1 MLSTKWNFVNFFK
14 LIKILRIIILNSQES
29 LEITSQMIQT
39 TSDNHVKTGKT
50 HGEMSLLRKITPTI
64 SIQIDKAI
72 IVRIISDVM
81 MIVKTIIVRIISDVM
96 MIVKATI
103 SPVRTILKT
112 GSRAVDFLNESRG
125 KTTMSNE
132 ETSTKDKTTFDLH
145 AKTIRTAIILA
156 GERIKTTTMN
166 RETILALSSSI
177 LQILSAHPL
186 QNNSP
191 MIVRQEEVM
200 TGGKSLPIYRP
211 KYLIIFFIHF
221 L

>member
-1 MLSTKWNFVNFFK
+1 MTMDLVTILEEVSRRTMKVDINKEIMTADLHETLKVLTKEIV
-14 LIKILRIIILNSQES
+14 IVIIILNSQES

-64 SIQIDKAI
+64 SIQIDK
-72 IVRIISDVM
+72 
-81 MIVKTIIVRIISDVM
+81 TIIVRIISDVM

-103 SPVRTILKT
+103 SPARTILKT

-132 ETSTKDKTTFDLH
+132 ETSTKDKTTFDHH
-145 AKTIRTAIILA
+145 AKTIRTVTILA

-177 LQILSAHPL
+177 LQIL
-186 QNNSP
+186 
-191 MIVRQEEVM
+191 
-200 TGGKSLPIYRP
+200 
-211 KYLIIFFIHF
+211 
-221 L
+221 